1 MPFPPARLIPTLGLV
16 IFSLQAI
23 AWPSWTE
30 AEEPPSFQRE
40 IRPLLADR
48 CFSCHGFDAEE
59 RQGGLRL
66 DEPASAQKGGDSGQ
80 PAIVPGDLEQSSLW
94 QRITSDAP
102 DQQMPPPESHKQLA
116 PEEVELLRRW
126 ILAGAGYESHWAF
139 QPVQRPPAGL
149 QRSIDYWIDRA
160 LSERELTQSDLAD
173 PRLLLRRLTIDL
185 TGVPPTEEELL
196 AFAADGSDPAYQK
209 QVERLLA
216 SPRFGERWA
225 SLWLDVAR
233 YGDTN
238 GYLHDL
244 KRNAWPWRDW
254 VIDAFN
260 RDLPYD
266 QFVREQLAGDLLP
279 EATQQQVLATSFNR
293 NHLLTTEGG
302 SIPEEFLNEYASD
315 RVQTFGTAFLGLSFQ
330 CARCHDH
337 KFDPISQED
346 FYSLQSYFN
355 SIGERHDNSAGYAP
369 TLVVRSPLAPS
380 LDPLPVMVMKEAEPK
395 PTFVL
400 RRGQYDLPM
409 QDRPVWRRVPKSL
422 AMGEDAV
429 PDRLALAN
437 WLTSPAHP
445 LFSRVM
451 VNRVWHRMFGRGLV
465 ETLDDFGLQG
475 DYPSHPELLDELA
488 GGWIEGHAEVA
499 SPPWSLKGLIRRI
512 VSSRVYRQS
521 AVIDQ
526 EAADRDPEN
535 RWLSRF
541 PRQRLLA
548 EELRDQSLA
557 VSGLLVERLGGPP
570 VYPYQPEGLW
580 EERANEGSDNRVYV
594 RSEGESLFRRSIYT
608 FWKRTCPPAWLAV
621 FDAPDRTQ
629 CVARRASTSTP
640 LQALALWNDEQILEA
655 AKGLAY
661 DSWKRASS
669 LPSPERDAQIL
680 QSMAIRCTSLPLGQ
694 EEQQR
699 LLELLAHFRHRFDQT
714 PQDASDLVSIGTL
727 HWPAIDEKELA
738 SWMMVASTL
747 LGSDRATVRP

>member
-1 MPFPPARLIPTLGLV
+1 M
-16 IFSLQAI
+16 
-23 AWPSWTE
+23 
-30 AEEPPSFQRE
+30 
-40 IRPLLADR
+40 
-48 CFSCHGFDAEE
+48 
-59 RQGGLRL
+59 
-66 DEPASAQKGGDSGQ
+66 
-80 PAIVPGDLEQSSLW
+80 
-94 QRITSDAP
+94 
-102 DQQMPPPESHKQLA
+102 
-116 PEEVELLRRW
+116 
-126 ILAGAGYESHWAF
+126 
-139 QPVQRPPAGL
+139 
-149 QRSIDYWIDRA
+149 
-160 LSERELTQSDLAD
+160 
-173 PRLLLRRLTIDL
+173 
-185 TGVPPTEEELL
+185 
-196 AFAADGSDPAYQK
+196 
-209 QVERLLA
+209 
-216 SPRFGERWA
+216 
-225 SLWLDVAR
+225 
-233 YGDTN
+233 
-238 GYLHDL
+238 
-244 KRNAWPWRDW
+244 
-254 VIDAFN
+254 
-260 RDLPYD
+260 
-266 QFVREQLAGDLLP
+266 
-279 EATQQQVLATSFNR
+279 LATSFNR

-369 TLVVRSPLAPS
+369 TLVVRSPLTPS

-409 QDRPVWRRVPKSL
+409 KDRPVWRRVPESL
-422 AMGEDAV
+422 GMAKDSV

-437 WLTSPAHP
+437 WLTNPQHP

-451 VNRVWHRMFGRGLV
+451 VNRVWHRIFGRGLV
-465 ETLDDFGLQG
+465 ESLDDFGLQG

-488 GGWIEGHAEVA
+488 GGWIEGHTEVA
-499 SPPWSLKGLIRRI
+499 SHPWSLKGLIRRM

-521 AVIDQ
+521 AVIDRK
-526 EAADRDPEN
+526 AAERDPEN

-541 PRQRLLA
+541 PRQRLSA

-661 DSWKRASS
+661 DQWKSASS
-669 LPSPERDAQIL
+669 LPAPDRDAQML
-680 QSMAIRCTSLPLGQ
+680 KSMAIRCTSLPLGK
-694 EEQQR
+694 EEEQR
-699 LLELLAHFRHRFDQT
+699 LLELLAHFRHRFGQA
-714 PQDASDLVSIGTL
+714 PQDATKLVSIGTL

>member
-1 MPFPPARLIPTLGLV
+1 M
-16 IFSLQAI
+16 
-23 AWPSWTE
+23 
-30 AEEPPSFQRE
+30 
-40 IRPLLADR
+40 
-48 CFSCHGFDAEE
+48 
-59 RQGGLRL
+59 
-66 DEPASAQKGGDSGQ
+66 
-80 PAIVPGDLEQSSLW
+80 
-94 QRITSDAP
+94 
-102 DQQMPPPESHKQLA
+102 
-116 PEEVELLRRW
+116 
-126 ILAGAGYESHWAF
+126 AG
-139 QPVQRPPAGL
+139 PK
-149 QRSIDYWIDRA
+149 RSIDYWIEHA
-160 LSERELTQSDLAD
+160 LSERQLTISGQAD
-173 PRLLLRRLTIDL
+173 PQLLLRRLTIDL
-185 TGVPPTEEELL
+185 TGLPPTQEELQAFL
-196 AFAADGSDPAYQK
+196 ADWSDEAYAK

-238 GYLHDL
+238 GYLHDM

-279 EATQQQVLATSFNR
+279 EASDQQVLATAFNR

-337 KFDPISQED
+337 KFDPISQDD

-400 RRGQYDLPM
+400 RRGQYDLPLK
-409 QDRPVWRRVPKSL
+409 DRPVTRRVPESL
-422 AMGEDAV
+422 GMRKDAV

-437 WLTSPAHP
+437 WLTNPAHP

-451 VNRVWHRMFGRGLV
+451 VNRVWHRLFGRGLV

-475 DYPSHPELLDELA
+475 DYPSHPELLDGGWMHGHSELA
-488 GGWIEGHAEVA
+488 AM
-499 SPPWSLKGLIRRI
+499 PWSIKGLIRRI

-521 AVIDQ
+521 AVIDR
-526 EAADRDPEN
+526 EAAERDPEN

-541 PRQRLLA
+541 PRQRLSA

-557 VSGLLVERLGGPP
+557 VAGLLVERLGGAP

-594 RSEGESLFRRSIYT
+594 RSEGESLFRRSI
-608 FWKRTCPPAWLAV
+608 
-621 FDAPDRTQ
+621 
-629 CVARRASTSTP
+629 
-640 LQALALWNDEQILEA
+640 
-655 AKGLAY
+655 
-661 DSWKRASS
+661 
-669 LPSPERDAQIL
+669 
-680 QSMAIRCTSLPLGQ
+680 
-694 EEQQR
+694 
-699 LLELLAHFRHRFDQT
+699 
-714 PQDASDLVSIGTL
+714 
-727 HWPAIDEKELA
+727 
-738 SWMMVASTL
+738 
-747 LGSDRATVRP
+747 

>member
-1 MPFPPARLIPTLGLV
+1 MPFPQLRLLAAVGLAIV
-16 IFSLQAI
+16 SLQATTTR
-23 AWPSWTE
+23 SRVN
-30 AEEPPSFQRE
+30 AEESPSFQRE
-40 IRPLLADR
+40 IRPLLSDR
-48 CFSCHGFDAEE
+48 CFSCHGFDAGE

-66 DEPASAQKGGDSGQ
+66 DDAASAQKGGDSGQ
-80 PAIVPGDLEQSSLW
+80 PAIVPGELEPSSLW

-102 DQQMPPPESHKQLA
+102 DQKMPPPESHKQLA
-116 PEEVELLRRW
+116 PEEVELLGRW
-126 ILAGAGYESHWAF
+126 ILAGAQYEGHWAF
-139 QPVQRPPAGL
+139 QRVQRPSAGP

-160 LSERELTQSDLAD
+160 LSERQLTISGPAD

-185 TGVPPTEEELL
+185 TGLPPTEEELL
-196 AFAADGSDPAYQK
+196 AFVADSSDQGYSR

-279 EATQQQVLATSFNR
+279 EASDQQVLATSFNR

-302 SIPEEFLNEYASD
+302 SIPDEFLNEYASD

-355 SIGERHDNSAGYAP
+355 SIGERHDNSAAYAP
-369 TLVVRSPLAPS
+369 TLLVRSPLAPS

-395 PTFVL
+395 PNFVL

-409 QDRPVWRRVPKSL
+409 KDRPVSRRVPESL
-422 AMGEDAV
+422 GMGKEAV

-437 WLTSPAHP
+437 WLTNPAHP

-451 VNRVWHRMFGRGLV
+451 VNRVWHRLFGRGLV

-475 DYPSHPELLDELA
+475 EYPSHPELLDELA
-488 GGWIEGHAEVA
+488 GGWMEGHSDWA
-499 SPPWSLKGLIRRI
+499 SMPWSLKGLIRRI

-521 AVIDQ
+521 AVIERD
-526 EAADRDPEN
+526 AAERDPEN

-541 PRQRLLA
+541 PRQRLSA

-557 VSGLLVERLGGPP
+557 VAGLLVERLGGAP

-629 CVARRASTSTP
+629 CVARRALTSTP

-655 AKGLAY
+655 AKGLAC
-661 DSWKRASS
+661 DRLKSAPP
-669 LPSPERDAQIL
+669 LPSLDRDTQIL
-680 QSMAIRCTSLPLGQ
+680 QSMAVRCTSLTLGNEDQ
-694 EEQQR
+694 ER
-699 LLELLAHFRHRFDQT
+699 LLDLLAHFRRRFAQA
-714 PQDASDLVSIGTL
+714 PQDAKELIQIGTL
-727 HWPAIDEKELA
+727 HWPAVDEKELA

-747 LGSDRATVRP
+747 LGSDRATIRP